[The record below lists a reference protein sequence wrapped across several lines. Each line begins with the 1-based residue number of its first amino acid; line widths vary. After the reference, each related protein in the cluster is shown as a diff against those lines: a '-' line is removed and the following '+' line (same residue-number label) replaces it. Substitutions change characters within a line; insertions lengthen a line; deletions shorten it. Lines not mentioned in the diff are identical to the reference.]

1 MLRSYI
7 KEYSERLPKPL
18 RNKFVVVI
26 CFFTLWMAFFDKHS
40 LYKQI
45 KLQSTLKELKLK
57 LAYYKEEIKNDTE
70 KGLELSS
77 DDKGLEKFAREEHLM
92 KRDDEEIFVIVPK
105 KK

>member
-1 MLRSYI
+1 MLKSYI
-7 KEYSERLPKPL
+7 KHYTDKLPLPL

-26 CFFTLWMAFFDKHS
+26 CFFLIWMAIFDKHS

-45 KLQSTLKELKLK
+45 RLQSTLKELKSK

-77 DDKGLEKFAREEHLM
+77 DEKGLEKFAREEHLM
-92 KRDDEEIFVIVPK
+92 KKDDEEIFVIVPK